1 MVKWWNQKN
10 LQCSLDHWDIII
22 WQNDNQSSDTNI
34 VLHKRNLSE
43 LQHSDSDKN
52 TQLYIHTA
60 VQSHWKCAAL
70 MVDILSSLKQ
80 NRQILTVQYAFTKQL
95 DKEDNMCKKKLA
107 GIQTVNQ

>member
-1 MVKWWNQKN
+1 
-10 LQCSLDHWDIII
+10 
-22 WQNDNQSSDTNI
+22 
-34 VLHKRNLSE
+34 
-43 LQHSDSDKN
+43 
-52 TQLYIHTA
+52 
-60 VQSHWKCAAL
+60 